1 LQQQYISGG
10 TMKKLIVLVF
20 AAVMMSSFA
29 AAQAGN
35 TATGTL
41 AVTANVTS
49 SINLVFNTSTG
60 GVTLGAP
67 NTSAASLAFGTVQAF
82 GGVLATGVTR
92 TIGATNF
99 TVSSPVDVIVT
110 KANSTSANYTLTAQL
125 AAADVTNTWTV
136 GGVTVTG
143 GAAAPVTT
151 AGAYGTTNF
160 PVAISVLFTSPA
172 GTITNTINY
181 TATSN

>member
-1 LQQQYISGG
+1 
-10 TMKKLIVLVF
+10 MKKLMILVF

-49 SINLVFNTSTG
+49 SISLAFNTSTG
-60 GVTLGAP
+60 GVALTGTP
-67 NTSAASLAFGTVQAF
+67 TAASLAFGTVQAF
-82 GGVLATGVTR
+82 GGTSAPGVT
-92 TIGATNF
+92 ITNNGTTSF

-110 KANSTSANYTLTAQL
+110 KANSTSANYNLTAQL
-125 AAADVTNTWTV
+125 TTADAVNTWTV
-136 GGVTVTG
+136 GSVTVTA

-151 AGAYGTTNF
+151 SGAYGTTTF
-160 PVAISVLFTSPA
+160 PVAIQIPLTSPA
-172 GTITNTINY
+172 GAISNTIKY